1 MMLQDEMNRLVIGI
15 EREIEAVEG
24 DMGNLGDD
32 IAEGLCQRFA
42 DDWNLYLED
51 GSYPDWLRWVVVG
64 VLKKKGITEL

>member
-15 EREIEAVEG
+15 EREVEFVEG

-42 DDWNLYLED
+42 DDRNLYLED
-51 GSYPDWLRWVVVG
+51 GSYPEWLCWIVVG